1 MRNISIFA
9 GIAIFIACL
18 GLVGLVAFSIEQ
30 RRKEIAIRKILGSGE
45 KKIFSMLAIDF
56 LKWIVI
62 ANLIAWPCSR
72 IAMSRWLQAFVFRT
86 PFQPW
91 PFLIASV
98 ATLFVAFVTIS
109 FQTVRA
115 TQTNPAN
122 VLRHDT

>member
-1 MRNISIFA
+1 
-9 GIAIFIACL
+9 L

-45 KKIFSMLAIDF
+45 KKIFSMLAVDF

-72 IAMSRWLQAFVFRT
+72 FAMSQWLNAFAFRT
-86 PFQPW
+86 PFRPW
-91 PFLIASV
+91 PFLIA
-98 ATLFVAFVTIS
+98 AIGTLFFAFLTIS
-109 FQTVRA
+109 FQTLRA
-115 TQTNPAN
+115 TRTNPAN